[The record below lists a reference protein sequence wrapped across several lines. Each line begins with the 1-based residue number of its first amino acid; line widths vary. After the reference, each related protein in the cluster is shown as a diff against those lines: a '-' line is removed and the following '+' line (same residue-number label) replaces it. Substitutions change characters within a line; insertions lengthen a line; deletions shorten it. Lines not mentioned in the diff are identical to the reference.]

1 VFSTIVYL
9 AFVFAFAF
17 VSKLDSIIHIALS
30 QFAAFRQKK
39 INDLIEKDV
48 FQSVSKNDVSSD
60 VCIFNLRF
68 MNEIK
73 HSDIDKAF
81 EKSRRSADIQRS
93 KQEFNIDLIVNNST
107 N

>member
-1 VFSTIVYL
+1 
-9 AFVFAFAF
+9 
-17 VSKLDSIIHIALS
+17 
-30 QFAAFRQKK
+30 
-39 INDLIEKDV
+39 
-48 FQSVSKNDVSSD
+48 
-60 VCIFNLRF
+60 